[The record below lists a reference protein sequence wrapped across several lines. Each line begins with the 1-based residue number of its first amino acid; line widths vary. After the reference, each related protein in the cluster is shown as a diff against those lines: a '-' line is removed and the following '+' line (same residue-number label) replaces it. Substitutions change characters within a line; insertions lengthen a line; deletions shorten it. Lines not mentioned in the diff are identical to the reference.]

1 MADTI
6 RLRYVGGNRYLP
18 GVPACDIDVNVDDAD
33 RLIATGLYEPQP
45 EPNRNPAPK
54 SSMKPTKKEI

>member
-18 GVPACDIDVNVDDAD
+18 GVPACDIDVNVEEADA
-33 RLIATGLYEPQP
+33 LIATGLYEPKRTP
-45 EPNRNPAPK
+45 EVVA
-54 SSMKPTKKEI
+54 MKPTKKEKI